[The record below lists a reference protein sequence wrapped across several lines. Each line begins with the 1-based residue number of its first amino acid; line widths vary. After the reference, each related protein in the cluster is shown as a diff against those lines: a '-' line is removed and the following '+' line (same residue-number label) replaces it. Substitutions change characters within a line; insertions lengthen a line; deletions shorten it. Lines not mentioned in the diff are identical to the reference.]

1 MDGNNVNIQ
10 HLINV
15 KKACNKIIQELLLIY
30 SEDPSD
36 LRQIQFLSDTL
47 EFLFDYIF
55 QNIN

>member
-1 MDGNNVNIQ
+1 MKEV
-10 HLINV
+10 
-15 KKACNKIIQELLLIY
+15 QELLLIY

-55 QNIN
+55 QNIS